1 MFPFPKEGRRKLE
14 LVNEEFVEILD
25 PLYQICPLTRMFN
38 IKEDKIEKKEL
49 IAIVISALCSAV
61 CKLTAKEEILYSPR
75 FYTYIQKQGIMKG
88 VCDDVMSWIEC
99 GDCVTKQEAQILVK
113 NTCEYLSK

>member
-1 MFPFPKEGRRKLE
+1 MFPFPKEGRRKLK

-49 IAIVISALCSAV
+49 IAIVIAAMCSPI
-61 CKLTAKEEILYSPR
+61 CELHEGEEMLYSPN
-75 FYTYIQKQGIMKG
+75 IQMLLQKYEILKG
-88 VCDDVMSWIEC
+88 VTDDLTSWMKRGCYI
-99 GDCVTKQEAQILVK
+99 TKEDAQILVK

>member
-1 MFPFPKEGRRKLE
+1 ME
-14 LVNEEFVEILD
+14 
-25 PLYQICPLTRMFN
+25 PLYEKYPQTMLLRIGEEGKVK
-38 IKEDKIEKKEL
+38 KEEL
-49 IAIVISALCSAV
+49 IAIVISAVCSAV

-75 FYTYIQKQGIMKG
+75 FYTYIQEQGIMKR